1 MTDDFRAPDVLVIGD
16 SHSAAI
22 KAGCD
27 ANALRAEILAISG
40 NFWHVGAVVPHPAHG
55 LWAKMAAP
63 RQMILAMKERMG
75 GGSVFLPDVPVIAS
89 IGFHLGRLAPPLMFK
104 GNVTDPDE
112 FRSDPESLFVSS
124 GFVEAYAAH
133 YRKDLLALLQTMAA
147 QVPLVVVAPPDMDD
161 RPGLRAVRSALIRI
175 YRKAG
180 IHVFDPC
187 EHAPFDKLSP
197 LPPEYLSADKVHGNA
212 RYGREVIAAL
222 LQEGA
227 ARLERAG

>member
-1 MTDDFRAPDVLVIGD
+1 MTDEVRAPDVLVIGD

-40 NFWHVGAVVPHPAHG
+40 NFWHVGAVVAHPVHG
-55 LWAKMAAP
+55 LWAKMTVP
-63 RQMILAMKERMG
+63 RQMILAMKQRLG
-75 GGSVFLPDVPVIAS
+75 GGSLLVPGVPVIAS

-104 GNVTDPDE
+104 GHVPDAETFRDDPATM
-112 FRSDPESLFVSS
+112 FVSS
-124 GFVEAYAAH
+124 GFVDAYAAH
-133 YRKDLLALLQTMAA
+133 YRKGLLGLLQKMSA
-147 QVPLVVVAPPDMDD
+147 QVPLVVVAPPDMDE
-161 RPGLRAVRSALIRI
+161 RPGMRAVRSSLIGM

-180 IHVFDPC
+180 IQVFDPC
-187 EHAPFDKLSP
+187 EHPRFRGLSP

-222 LQEGA
+222 LDEGA
-227 ARLERAG
+227 AKLERTA